1 LALRPTDIEACDQP
15 VLDPK
20 NVTDHLIR
28 QYVAL
33 KVAHDLVNFDD
44 DFSVGAGGEGDGR
57 DVRIDHRPLARPI
70 AAHAFP
76 STNVAAFHPICPHDV
91 LVHGCEH
98 SLHVSGVEPVINEF
112 EKFHLVEHSDL
123 HSPSAVSKAGL
134 SIVTTT
140 KNRMV
145 EIVTTDIIAEAIAHR
160 LNALSHAVAN
170 SDIKPHALA
179 AFRQGDL

>member
-1 LALRPTDIEACDQP
+1 MALRPTDIEALDQP

-33 KVAHDLVNFDD
+33 KVAHDLVNFND
-44 DFSVGAGGEGDGR
+44 DFPVWAGGKGDGR

-70 AAHAFP
+70 PAHAIP
-76 STNVAAFHPICPHDV
+76 STNVAAFHSICPHDV

-98 SLHVSGVEPVINEF
+98 GLHVAGVEPVINEF
-112 EKFHLVEHSDL
+112 EKFHFVGHADF
-123 HSPSAVSKAGL
+123 HSPPVASKAGL

-140 KNRMV
+140 KDR
-145 EIVTTDIIAEAIAHR
+145 
-160 LNALSHAVAN
+160 
-170 SDIKPHALA
+170 
-179 AFRQGDL
+179 